1 MNESGCTNYLRNV
14 EHVRETLRSA
24 DIDESDLNGTTQ
36 ILYPAEDLFSG
47 HGIKLVELD
56 EQLLEIINKG
66 DSLSFKGSSNESA
79 VLCTENQTYEIKEA
93 ETSNSLLLVPDLML
107 ADDTKSSAEQGR
119 VIKRCCVTG
128 IFHTYYEVH
137 ECKPRVDK
145 ILTILQPSCYNGKE
159 YESNIDSMTLYD
171 WDKLKNEI
179 QASEDEIKQAL
190 NDHLVVMI
198 NGFLR
203 LISFE
208 AEVRYVTYMLDLFND
223 YSWEVDEV
231 DKEVTYDSL
240 KELIAEPIF
249 NALFEKYTSLSEK
262 VKEDGSPFYRYN
274 EEKVCKLL
282 AKVFLSAIPINKY
295 NDFME
300 SWKMGAPEKI
310 VPKEE
315 YLRGIAIIIYN
326 KSIMQKEVISFPEE
340 TLPKNI
346 NDRLKEI
353 FKVREKWTLEEITP
367 YISKFET
374 NRMNVNGLLTKYAR
388 CSMQTGVKYYSS
400 KHGK

>member
-1 MNESGCTNYLRNV
+1 MNESGYTNYLRNI
-14 EHVRETLRSA
+14 EHVCETLRSA
-24 DIDESDLNGTTQ
+24 DINESDLNETTQ
-36 ILYPAEDLFSG
+36 ILYPAKDLFSG

-66 DSLSFKGSSNESA
+66 DSLSFKGSSNETA
-79 VLCTENQTYEIKEA
+79 VLCTENRTYEIKEA

-107 ADDTKSSAEQGR
+107 GDDTKTPEEHGR

-128 IFHTYYEVH
+128 IFHNYYEVH
-137 ECKPRVDK
+137 KCKPRVDK
-145 ILTILQPSCYNGKE
+145 ILTVLEPSCYNGKE
-159 YESNIDSMTLYD
+159 YESDIDSTILYD
-171 WDKLKNEI
+171 WDKLRNEI
-179 QASEDEIKQAL
+179 QASEDELKQAL
-190 NDHLVVMI
+190 NDHLVVTI
-198 NGFLR
+198 DGYLR

-208 AEVRYVTYMLDLFND
+208 AEVRNVTYMLDLFND

-231 DKEVTYDSL
+231 DKEITYDSL

-249 NALFEKYTSLSEK
+249 KALFEKYTSLSEK
-262 VKEDGSPFYRYN
+262 LKEDNTPLYRYN
-274 EEKVCKLL
+274 EEKVCKIL
-282 AKVFLSAIPINKY
+282 AKVLLTALPVNKY

-300 SWKMGAPEKI
+300 SWKMGVPEKI

-353 FKVREKWTLEEITP
+353 FKVKEKWTLEEITP
-367 YISKFET
+367 YILKFET
-374 NRMNVNGLLTKYAR
+374 NKLNVNALLTKYAR
-388 CSMQTGVKYYSS
+388 CSTHTGIKYYSS